1 MKKVKAF
8 TVSTPLTIIALVV
21 LICVG
26 AYLAYAITVANKN
39 NNGSSV
45 ITDPK
50 TVNTSTL
57 NETSQTEESVS
68 SNTSEQVNQSDKV
81 ESNTSPT
88 AADET
93 SDQKTY
99 SNADY
104 SFKYPLDWTLS
115 SDASG
120 VTLDTPGVKA
130 SDHFD
135 NDRPYAITV
144 TNTSLSKLDV
154 QDLGITSLKDYLDKY
169 SSLSD
174 PVIKNVTSLKIGD
187 TNGYRAEAGPN
198 QFGGGNYYYVETNNK
213 VVQIWVFVRTQD
225 TAVNQIL
232 STFEFA
238 K

>member
-1 MKKVKAF
+1 MQNSPGGPYSK
-8 TVSTPLTIIALVV
+8 SII
-21 LICVG
+21 
-26 AYLAYAITVANKN
+26 K
-39 NNGSSV
+39 
-45 ITDPK
+45 
-50 TVNTSTL
+50 
-57 NETSQTEESVS
+57 
-68 SNTSEQVNQSDKV
+68 
-81 ESNTSPT
+81 
-88 AADET
+88 T
-93 SDQKTY
+93 SDGSAEYWTGRSASTDQATAFIKKSADQYIDLYVLTEAGGGEYDTTHSEKVSVLKSIISTFKFTSSSESINLKTY

-104 SFKYPLDWTLS
+104 SFKYPSDWTLS

-154 QDLGITSLKDYLDKY
+154 QNLGITNLKDYLDKY

-187 TNGYRAEAGPN
+187 TNGYKAEAGPN

-225 TAVNQIL
+225 IAVNQIL